1 MKVGAAACAEAWHGR
16 MFRIRIPILLFFL
29 FLVFP
34 FGGSFLSAADAL
46 IWEIRHPEHPG
57 VLFLAGSVH
66 LGHADMYPLD
76 RVYDEA
82 LGKSD
87 HLCFEIASPDLLKT
101 AAFTIKNG
109 MYPVRSKEDLRTLL
123 GETVFQSLCR
133 LVPSAAPRSLAR
145 MKPWVVSGLLEVE
158 LAKGLDFSARA
169 GMESVFHAAA
179 AGRPERS
186 LETEE
191 EQLTSM
197 ADPVLEGELLADIR
211 KNVASPEKLRSS
223 IRAVVPAI
231 REGKTE
237 GILRILEEDRKDAP
251 GVYRVLILQ
260 RNRRMAERLFEM
272 LKEEKTGFVLAGA
285 GHCVGPESV
294 PEILREKGC
303 TAVRLKF
310 TGTPGELRPKEMEK

>member
-1 MKVGAAACAEAWHGR
+1 MKVRAEVKR
-16 MFRIRIPILLFFL
+16 DRVFRIRIPVLLPVLIFVFL
-29 FLVFP
+29 F
-34 FGGSFLSAADAL
+34 GGAVLSAADAL
-46 IWEIRHPEHPG
+46 IWEIQHPEHPG

-109 MYPVRSKEDLRTLL
+109 MYPVRSEENLQTLL
-123 GETVFQSLCR
+123 GEAVFQSLCS
-133 LVPSAAPRSLAR
+133 LIPSVPSRSLLR

-158 LAKGLDFSARA
+158 LAKGLDFSAQA
-169 GMESVFHAAA
+169 GMEGVFHAAA

-197 ADPVLEGELLADIR
+197 ADPALEGELLSGIR
-211 KNVASPEKLRSS
+211 KYVASPEKLRGS
-223 IRAVVPAI
+223 IRAIIPAI

-237 GILRILEEDRKDAP
+237 GLLQILEEDRKDSP
-251 GVYRVLILQ
+251 GIYRVLILQ

-294 PEILREKGC
+294 PELLEKMGC

-310 TGTPGELRPKEMEK
+310 TGVPGVLRPKKMEK